1 LQLSQL
7 VDGSEARL
15 VRGSLGVEVTGV
27 SADSRG
33 CAPGTL
39 FAALHGVQADG
50 RRFVGDALARGAVAV
65 LADDENLGTLDTGEA
80 ALLASAA
87 ARRSFALICAR
98 FFGAQPAI
106 AIAVTGTN
114 GKSSVAEFCR
124 QLWAAL
130 GHDGA
135 TLGTLGVVSGTGT
148 SVLGHTTPDPATLH
162 RVLADLAAS
171 GLERVAL
178 EASSHGLHQ
187 HRLDGVRLRAAGFT
201 NLSQDHFDYH
211 ATLADYRAAKGRLFE
226 LVEAGGA
233 AVLNADTPEFE
244 DYARIARGRG
254 LRVVSYGRAG
264 ADLRL
269 VSDQDMADGGQTLTV
284 EAEGAVHTITLPL
297 PGHFQAMNM
306 LCSAGMIAA
315 VEGLPLARVLALA
328 AGLHGVR
335 GRLEPV
341 AGHPAG
347 ARIYV
352 DYAHTPDALDTVL
365 AALRPGTRGRLGVI
379 FGCGGDRDRAKRPLM
394 AAAACRHADLVWLTD
409 DNPRNEDPAA
419 IRRQALAGCERAV
432 EIGDRRQAIRT
443 AVAALQA
450 DDVLVIA
457 GKGHEAGQTVGTSVL
472 PFDDADEAR
481 AAIAMLG
488 GAA

>member
-1 LQLSQL
+1 MQLSQL

-15 VRGSLGVEVTGV
+15 VRGPLGVEVTGV

-33 CAPGTL
+33 CTPGTL
-39 FAALHGVQADG
+39 FAALRGVQADG

-65 LADDENLGTLDTGEA
+65 LADDEDLDSFDTGAA
-80 ALLASAA
+80 ALLASAT
-87 ARRSFALICAR
+87 ARRSFALICAH
-98 FFGAQPAI
+98 FFGAQPAT

-130 GHDGA
+130 GHDAA
-135 TLGTLGVVSGTGT
+135 TLGTLGVVSGTGNAE
-148 SVLGHTTPDPATLH
+148 LGHTTPDPATLH
-162 RVLADLAAS
+162 RVLADLAAR
-171 GLERVAL
+171 GLQRVAL

-211 ATLADYRAAKGRLFE
+211 ATLADYRDAKGRLFT

-244 DYARIARGRG
+244 GYARIARDRG
-254 LRVVSYGRAG
+254 LRVISYGRAG

-269 VSDQDMADGGQTLTV
+269 VADRDTAEGGQMLTV
-284 EAEGAVHTITLPL
+284 EAEGAAHTIALPL

-306 LCSAGMIAA
+306 LCSAGMVAA

-328 AGLHGVR
+328 TRLHGVR

-341 AGHPAG
+341 VGHPAG
-347 ARIYV
+347 ARVYV

-365 AALRPGTRGRLGVI
+365 AALRPGTMGRLGVV

-409 DNPRNEDPAA
+409 DNPRTEDPAA
-419 IRRQALAGCERAV
+419 IRRQALAGCDRAV

-443 AVAALQA
+443 AVAALA
-450 DDVLVIA
+450 AEDVLVIA
-457 GKGHEAGQTVGTSVL
+457 GKGHEAGQTVGTAVL
-472 PFDDADEAR
+472 PFDDAEEAR
-481 AAIAMLG
+481 AAIALLG
-488 GAA
+488 DRP

>member
-1 LQLSQL
+1 M
-7 VDGSEARL
+7 R
-15 VRGSLGVEVTGV
+15 
-27 SADSRG
+27 
-33 CAPGTL
+33 
-39 FAALHGVQADG
+39 
-50 RRFVGDALARGAVAV
+50 
-65 LADDENLGTLDTGEA
+65 
-80 ALLASAA
+80 
-87 ARRSFALICAR
+87 
-98 FFGAQPAI
+98 
-106 AIAVTGTN
+106 
-114 GKSSVAEFCR
+114 
-124 QLWAAL
+124 
-130 GHDGA
+130 
-135 TLGTLGVVSGTGT
+135 
-148 SVLGHTTPDPATLH
+148 
-162 RVLADLAAS
+162 
-171 GLERVAL
+171 
-178 EASSHGLHQ
+178 
-187 HRLDGVRLRAAGFT
+187 
-201 NLSQDHFDYH
+201 
-211 ATLADYRAAKGRLFE
+211 
-226 LVEAGGA
+226 
-233 AVLNADTPEFE
+233 
-244 DYARIARGRG
+244 
-254 LRVVSYGRAG
+254 
-264 ADLRL
+264 
-269 VSDQDMADGGQTLTV
+269 
-284 EAEGAVHTITLPL
+284 LPL

-341 AGHPAG
+341 SGHPAG

-352 DYAHTPDALDTVL
+352 DYAHTPCALDTVL

-409 DNPRNEDPAA
+409 DNPRTEDPAA

-432 EIGDRRQAIRT
+432 EIGDRRQAIHT
-443 AVAALQA
+443 AVTALQA

>member
-1 LQLSQL
+1 MQLSQL
-7 VDGSEARL
+7 VDGGEARL
-15 VRGSLGVEVTGV
+15 VRGSPGVEVTGV
-27 SADSRG
+27 SADSRT
-33 CAPGTL
+33 CMPGTL
-39 FAALHGVQADG
+39 FAALHGVQANG

-65 LADDENLGTLDTGEA
+65 LADDEDLESLDTGNA
-80 ALLASAA
+80 ALVASVT
-87 ARRSFALICAR
+87 ARRSLALICAR
-98 FFGAQPAI
+98 FFGAQPAT

-124 QLWAAL
+124 QLWQAL
-130 GHDGA
+130 GHGGA
-135 TLGTLGVVSGTGT
+135 TLGTLGVVRGAGTAD
-148 SVLGHTTPDPATLH
+148 LGHTTPDPVTLH
-162 RVLADLAAS
+162 RVLAELAAS
-171 GLERVAL
+171 GLGRVAL

-201 NLSQDHFDYH
+201 NLTQDHFDYH
-211 ATLADYRAAKGRLFE
+211 ATLADYRAAKGRLFT
-226 LVEAGGA
+226 LVEPGGT
-233 AVLNADTPEFE
+233 AVINADTAEFE
-244 DYARIARGRG
+244 DYARIARERG
-254 LRVVSYGRAG
+254 LRIVSYGHAG

-269 VSDQDMADGGQTLTV
+269 LSARDLPDGGQTLSI
-284 EAEGAVHTITLPL
+284 EAEGARHTSTLPL

-315 VEGLPLARVLALA
+315 VEELPLARVLALA
-328 AGLHGVR
+328 SSLHGVR

-365 AALRPGTRGRLGVI
+365 AALRPGTAGRLGVI

-409 DNPRNEDPAA
+409 DNPRTENPAA
-419 IRRQALAGCERAV
+419 IRREALAGCICAV

-443 AVAALQA
+443 AIAALGS

-457 GKGHEAGQTVGTSVL
+457 GKGHEAGQTVGTTVL
-472 PFDDADEAR
+472 PFDDAEEAR

-488 GAA
+488 GQA

>member
-1 LQLSQL
+1 MQLSQL
-7 VDGSEARL
+7 VDGCEARL
-15 VRGSLGVEVTGV
+15 VRGPLGVEVTGV
-27 SADSRG
+27 SADSRA

-39 FAALHGVQADG
+39 FAALRGVQADG

-65 LADDENLGTLDTGEA
+65 LADDEDLDALDTGA
-80 ALLASAA
+80 ATLLASAT

-98 FFGAQPAI
+98 FFGAQPAT

-124 QLWAAL
+124 QFWQAL

-135 TLGTLGVVSGTGT
+135 TLGTLGVVRGGAT
-148 SVLGHTTPDPATLH
+148 VELGHTTPDPATLH
-162 RVLADLAAS
+162 SVLAELAAS
-171 GLERVAL
+171 GLDRVAL

-201 NLSQDHFDYH
+201 NLTQDHFDYH

-233 AVLNADTPEFE
+233 AVINADTEEFE
-244 DYARIARGRG
+244 GYARIARDHG
-254 LRVVSYGRAG
+254 LRVISYGRAG
-264 ADLRL
+264 TDLRL
-269 VSDQDMADGGQTLTV
+269 VADRDLPDGGQALTV
-284 EAEGAVHTITLPL
+284 EAEGGVHTISLPL

-315 VEGLPLARVLALA
+315 VEGLPLSRVLALA
-328 AGLHGVR
+328 GTLHGVR

-347 ARIYV
+347 ARVYV

-365 AALRPGTRGRLGVI
+365 GALRPGTEGRLGVV

-409 DNPRNEDPAA
+409 DNPRTEDPAA
-419 IRRQALAGCERAV
+419 IRREALAGCDRAV

-443 AVAALQA
+443 AIAALRGG
-450 DDVLVIA
+450 DVLVIA
-457 GKGHEAGQTVGTSVL
+457 GKGHEAGQTVGKTVL
-472 PFDDADEAR
+472 PFDDAGEAR
-481 AAIAMLG
+481 AAIAMLEG
-488 GAA
+488 RA